1 MMERLRGWG
10 FWAGIALILATN
22 AFVLGGVAYNRNGA
36 PDSTVRLPQ
45 RELVP
50 PYDWEMAKENS
61 GLSLQILDRV
71 ASERSSS
78 LTLSA
83 DNVDERQFY
92 LGRGQLDWLDDSRL
106 AILGIDAKQLR
117 THPDAPRGGAPTAKE
132 VLFVLEHDGPAYAGA
147 LAWARHRADAEAAA
161 AAVNPGNE
169 EFARR
174 AKKAADVALYEER
187 EGSRLFVIDA
197 GLERDALRGKYPD
210 RQRYAIVRGILRPM
224 VAPVGKPVVSIDR
237 LSVGDVNVPHSFRQ
251 LLASVVAADRTRPRD
266 QPRARFEATVAWG
279 NRLEPWMLDATA
291 H

>member
-10 FWAGIALILATN
+10 FWAGIALIVATN
-22 AFVLGGVAYNRNGA
+22 AFVLGGVAYNRHGA
-36 PDSTVRLPQ
+36 PDSTVRLSQ
-45 RELVP
+45 RELAP
-50 PYDWEMAKENS
+50 PYGWGMAEENS
-61 GLSLQILDRV
+61 GLSLRILDRV

-83 DNVDERQFY
+83 DNVDERYFF
-92 LGRGQLDWLDDSRL
+92 LGRGEPDWLDDARL
-106 AILGIDAKQLR
+106 ATLGIDAKQLR
-117 THPDAPRGGAPTAKE
+117 AHPDAPRGGAPTAKE

>member
-10 FWAGIALILATN
+10 FWAGIALIVTAN
-22 AFVLGGVAYNRNGA
+22 AFVLGGVAYNRNSA
-36 PDSTVRLPQ
+36 PDSTVRLSQ
-45 RELVP
+45 RELAP
-50 PYDWEMAKENS
+50 PYDWGMAKENS
-61 GLSLQILDRV
+61 GLSLRILNRV
-71 ASERSSS
+71 ASGRSSS

-83 DNVDERQFY
+83 DNVDARYFY
-92 LGRGQLDWLDDSRL
+92 LGRGEPDWLDDARL
-106 AILGIDAKQLR
+106 ATLGIDAKQLR
-117 THPDAPRGGAPTAKE
+117 AHPDEPRGGAPIARE
-132 VLFVLEHDGPAYAGA
+132 VLFVLEQDGPAYAAA
-147 LAWARHRADAEAAA
+147 LARARQIADSEAAMA
-161 AAVNPGNE
+161 AADPGKE
-169 EFARR
+169 EFTRR
-174 AKKAADVALYEER
+174 AKNAADAARYEER

-197 GLERDALRGKYPD
+197 GLDRDALRAKYPN

-251 LLASVVAADRTRPRD
+251 LLAPLVAADQTRPRN